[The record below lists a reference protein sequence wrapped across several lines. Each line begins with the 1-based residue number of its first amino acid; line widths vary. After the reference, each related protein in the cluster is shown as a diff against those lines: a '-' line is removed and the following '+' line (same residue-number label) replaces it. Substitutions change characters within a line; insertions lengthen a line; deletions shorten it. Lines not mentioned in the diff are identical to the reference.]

1 MEQLEQIHEET
12 IRDRYLTF
20 LLGDQFFGVPISDVV
35 QIIGMQPITTVPEFP
50 GYAKGIINLRGSIL
64 PVIDLNLRFG
74 RNETQY
80 SERTCIIVID
90 IQSYHV
96 GFIVDAVD
104 EVCEIA
110 AQDIQPPPI
119 MGKSTTANYIMGIG
133 RHEQGVTLLLDTQQ
147 VLSETAITQITSET
161 EEKDD

>member
-50 GYAKGIINLRGSIL
+50 AYAKGIINLRGSIL

-104 EVCEIA
+104 EVCEIS
-110 AQDIQPPPI
+110 AQDVQPPPI

-147 VLSETAITQITSET
+147 VLSETAIAQITSET

>member
-1 MEQLEQIHEET
+1 MKHLEQIHEET

-74 RNETQY
+74 RNDTQY

-119 MGKSTTANYIMGIG
+119 MGKSSTANYIMGIG

-147 VLSETAITQITSET
+147 VLSETAITQITSE
-161 EEKDD
+161 K